1 MEGKKK
7 NGKLIYQSG
16 TEEGRKMTVY
26 QWRCTPE
33 EKELLMVAAAQ
44 QRRPANRVLSDAL
57 KSYLDNMSTTCK
69 N

>member
-7 NGKLIYQSG
+7 NGKLVYESG
-16 TEEGRKMTVY
+16 TEKNRKMTVY

-33 EKELLMVAAAQ
+33 EKELLMVVAAQ

-57 KSYLDNMSTTCK
+57 RSYLDNMSTTCK